1 MKVYIAEYCF
11 YDTSEV
17 IGVFTSVE
25 IAEKYISQSIHQ
37 CFGKKADISKYR
49 SRYSIS
55 IEDVIGEQY
64 YESICSY
71 VGY

>member
-25 IAEKYISQSIHQ
+25 IAEKYIERSIMT
-37 CFGKKADISKYR
+37 CFGKKAVVSKYR

-55 IEDVIGEQY
+55 IEDVISEQY
-64 YESICSY
+64 YESICRY